1 MPIIKYRHFCH
12 LARRGF
18 RRTRRGGTR
27 ALPSS
32 SRGWLGPPCR
42 AGPPR
47 QKWLPAHSMLGSASR
62 RGLGSDSSVDN
73 KKRMTGSSF
82 SPTPPRPSP
91 VGEGGTGTTLD
102 KTRHAC
108 YAFHTGTGSAF
119 AHELFQGAA
128 RGLGFFFYALSP
140 ILAPWFLAV
149 KTSARAYS
157 MVTASSSWFRSS
169 CTFRRLLVF

>member
-1 MPIIKYRHFCH
+1 MPPREIDVSPHSSGGH
-12 LARRGF
+12 PGPPLLLARLA
-18 RRTRRGGTR
+18 R
-27 ALPSS
+27 ATLP
-32 SRGWLGPPCR
+32 GWPSPS
-42 AGPPR
+42 
-47 QKWLPAHSMLGSASR
+47 KWLPAHSMLGSASR